1 MDEDEMVEW
10 SGAAWGGGG
19 GGVKGG
25 VRVHV
30 QPAMSGLK
38 GRREGGMEA

>member
-10 SGAAWGGGG
+10 SGAAWGVGGG
-19 GGVKGG
+19 GGV
-25 VRVHV
+25 RVQV